1 MTATEAMNHEPGKEG
16 DMTNILLAWNPL
28 PFPQGTN
35 SYAADLADTAS
46 VVRLFKQVSRFRAHV
61 TPEGWRFL
69 WTQYGQD
76 GLLEINR
83 QAGWIDGD
91 NDRDILEQLIS
102 RSTIAGYDPLVR
114 RVRGDFERIETQEL
128 YA

>member
-1 MTATEAMNHEPGKEG
+1 
-16 DMTNILLAWNPL
+16 MTNILLAWNPL
-28 PFPQGTN
+28 PFPQGT
-35 SYAADLADTAS
+35 SYYAADLADTAS
-46 VVRLFKQVSRFRAHV
+46 LVRLLKQVSRYRAHL
-61 TPEGWRFL
+61 TPQGWRFL

-76 GLLEINR
+76 GLLEINQ

-102 RSTIAGYDPLVR
+102 RSTIAGYDPLVQ